1 MKHLSSDFHP
11 CRLND
16 LGGALDTEHV
26 DRKRLRFTLGDQAL
40 GIHVSTFPLLTADIA
55 LVHQLSE
62 SQSHGGP
69 ADPIVF
75 LELIFG
81 RDRLAQTIFSL
92 HDFIADRLA
101 QLVNER
107 NISVSVQRS
116 HRYVVITIKY
126 RSVYRN

>member
-16 LGGALDTEHV
+16 LGSALDTEHI
-26 DRKRLRFTLGDQAL
+26 DRKRLRFTFGDQAL
-40 GIHVSTFPLLTADIA
+40 RIHVSPFPLLTADIT
-55 LVHQLSE
+55 LVHELSE

-69 ADPIVF
+69 ADAIAL

-81 RDRLAQTIFSL
+81 RDRLAQAILSL
-92 HDFIADRLA
+92 HDFLADRLA

-107 NISVSVQRS
+107 NVSVSVQRS
-116 HRYVVITIKY
+116 HRYVVITI
-126 RSVYRN
+126 